1 MESFDSY
8 ENFNDWYE
16 ALIKVG
22 EAADKSFSYKL
33 MFLNFMTGH
42 DAGRNADSP
51 YRKRHCDGIRNNH
64 A

>member
-22 EAADKSFSYKL
+22 RLRINRFPT
-33 MFLNFMTGH
+33 N
-42 DAGRNADSP
+42 
-51 YRKRHCDGIRNNH
+51 
-64 A
+64 